1 MIHKND
7 VIEQLRG
14 DAIRRPIIEKISV
27 HMMAW
32 NAGMGR
38 AIGEVHGISHNPLR
52 PLIFG
57 PWKGMVRSGPSA
69 RSGGQKG
76 VGRERATGL

>member
-1 MIHKND
+1 
-7 VIEQLRG
+7 
-14 DAIRRPIIEKISV
+14 
-27 HMMAW
+27 
-32 NAGMGR
+32 MGR

-69 RSGGQKG
+69 LSGGQKE
-76 VGRERATGL
+76 VGRGRATGL